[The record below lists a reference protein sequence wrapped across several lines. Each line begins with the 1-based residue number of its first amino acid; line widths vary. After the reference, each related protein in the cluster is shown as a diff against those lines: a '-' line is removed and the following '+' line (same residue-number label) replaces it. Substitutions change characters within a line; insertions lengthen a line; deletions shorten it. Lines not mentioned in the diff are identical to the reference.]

1 MAKRV
6 EQTKTFNFSI
16 TETFEDGRVET
27 KKFHTKAGGR
37 IETKK
42 FHTKAG
48 IRKLY
53 DLSDMTIHRMLFIK
67 DYIPRKHKNI
77 KIIKIKEAA
86 RTITQL

>member
-27 KKFHTKAGGR
+27 KKY
-37 IETKK
+37 
-42 FHTKAG
+42 HTKAG

-77 KIIKIKEAA
+77 KIIKIKEPA